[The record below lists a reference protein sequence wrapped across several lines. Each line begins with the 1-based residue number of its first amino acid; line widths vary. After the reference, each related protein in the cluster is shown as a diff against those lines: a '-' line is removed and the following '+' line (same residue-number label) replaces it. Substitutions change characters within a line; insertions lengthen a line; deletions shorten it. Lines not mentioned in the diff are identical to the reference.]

1 MSIPELIKYIILGVI
16 QGITEVLPISSSGH
30 VAIAQELFSL
40 QSDQGM
46 LFLIL
51 VNIGSLLAVIY
62 HFRRKVAALVSGFF
76 RYVFQPASRDKT
88 ATDFHYC
95 IKIALASI
103 PLGIIGLALN
113 DVIKAQYETHALLM
127 VGVGLLVTA
136 TCLYLVKD
144 ASAVNGR
151 QYVTYKDAFYIGVGQ
166 MFAIMPGLSRSGITT
181 STALGR
187 KMSMETALVFSFMMY
202 IPASVGSSLKY
213 MWDISQNPTALGF
226 DPSDFSQYLYYF
238 LALIASAFAT
248 LFSLKFIFRL
258 FRRGRLVIFSIYTFI
273 LGMVALI
280 AGVLAV

>member
-1 MSIPELIKYIILGVI
+1 MSIPELLKYIILGII

-62 HFRRKVAALVSGFF
+62 HFRRKVGALLSGFLRYIF
-76 RYVFQPASRDKT
+76 RPSSREQTSD
-88 ATDFHYC
+88 DFHYC
-95 IKIALASI
+95 LKIVVASI
-103 PLGIIGLALN
+103 PLGIIGLTLN
-113 DVIKAQYETHALLM
+113 NIIKVQYASHALLM

-151 QYVTYKDAFYIGVGQ
+151 QYITYKDALYIGIGQ
-166 MFAIMPGLSRSGITT
+166 MFAVMPGLSRSGITT

-202 IPASVGSSLKY
+202 IPASIGSSIKY
-213 MWDISQNPTALGF
+213 IWDITQDPGMLGF
-226 DPSDFSQYLYYF
+226 DPASFSQYLYYF
-238 LALIASAFAT
+238 LALVASAFAT

-258 FRRGRLVIFSIYTFI
+258 FRRGRLVVFSIYTFV
-273 LGMVALI
+273 LGMIALI
-280 AGVLAV
+280 TGVLAV